1 MAQHTFHYEGS
12 WHGGRNGK
20 GQIKVG
26 NLSSVISTPAS
37 MNGLGEGTNPD
48 EMLVGA
54 AASCYMMTLAF
65 ALERKG
71 VPVEELTVASTGTAS
86 DEGGLHFEKIVHY
99 PHIVLPAEA
108 DDKQIEKVYELVK
121 LSESRCMVSKAMK
134 GNVEIKVE
142 AGVEKR

>member
-12 WHGGRNGK
+12 WNGGRSGK

-37 MNGLGEGTNPD
+37 INGLGEGTNPD

-65 ALERKG
+65 ALERRG

-86 DEGGLHFEKIVHY
+86 DEGGLHFETIVHH

-108 DDKQIEKVYELVK
+108 DDQQIEKVHELVK
-121 LSESRCMVSKAMK
+121 FAESRCMVSKAVK
-134 GNVEIKVE
+134 GNVEVKVE
-142 AGVEKR
+142 ATVEKR